1 MDLINLIIFA
11 NKHNAKIYFQHVNN
25 PSELSIETLGA
36 KELKDITSFYENNI
50 SIINKFLPKNENYNS
65 LMDVIDF
72 FKKTHKRRI
81 ETQDMSILDKLRV
94 VSPEKYNFLLELSK
108 LHNLSIDVFNDEL
121 IKRKDNIY
129 FTEKLLDNIIKSDLS
144 DFKHMVKSYMNFN
157 EKV

>member
-1 MDLINLIIFA
+1 
-11 NKHNAKIYFQHVNN
+11 
-25 PSELSIETLGA
+25 
-36 KELKDITSFYENNI
+36 
-50 SIINKFLPKNENYNS
+50 
-65 LMDVIDF
+65 MDVIDF

-144 DFKHMVKSYMNFN
+144 DFKHMVNSYMNFN